1 MASSSETSLQT
12 QPDWRH
18 DVFVSFRGED
28 TRKGFAS
35 HLFHALERAD
45 IRCYRDIERQERG
58 QVVGPMLIKAI
69 RDSRIAIII
78 LSTNYADSKW
88 CLEEV
93 VKILECNKLYKE
105 HGHEVIPIFYDVE
118 PSEVRRQTGKFGEGF
133 KRCQTRDNE
142 ERELWRAKLE
152 QVGSISSWHLDNDAR
167 DEAELIELIV
177 QDLSNRVF
185 YFRSPYYTNN
195 TVGIDQ
201 EVESLISL
209 LHIES
214 VDVRVIGV
222 YGMEGIGKTVI
233 AKAIC
238 NRLYRKFQGVSFLEG
253 IQHADDEQKLVKLQK
268 QLLQDV
274 LKIRQVMFLSD
285 RRNGNISMIRKR
297 LYDKKMLL
305 VLDGLDKKEQVY
317 SVTGEHDFLGAGS
330 RILITTRN
338 RQLLD
343 DLGITDEKKYMV
355 SGLNAQDSLQLFC
368 HHAFAEGNP
377 RAGYEELSSNLAHYV
392 GGIPLAIETFASFL
406 SGKMKE
412 EWHQIL
418 EKLVKS
424 PHLDSFG
431 VYLASVSPLYPFKR
445 ADQYGGYGDA
455 YDDNARS
462 FVRKIT
468 VVVKDVIQTIIVE
481 YDHDGSLVRSGYHGG
496 IYERNG
502 TRYMFVLDYP
512 EEFLISV
519 SGYIE
524 EGYSFG
530 VIRSL
535 RFQSNRRLYG
545 PFGDEKGTFF
555 AFPAVDDG
563 RILGF
568 FGNCDNGFVN
578 SIGAYFGPIPHPQSH
593 MLTALGPL
601 DGEGE
606 PWDDK
611 KHMDIRQIDVVVSA
625 SMVESISVLY
635 DNYGHPLGPFI
646 HGNATAGG
654 QNYTVKLDYPFEY
667 LTSISGYMG
676 IVSGKLRV
684 CSLTF
689 RSNWGKEYGPF
700 GPKVGMHFPY
710 QWLGGKIV
718 GFFGTVEDSHL
729 ESIKAHLEPVS
740 HIHPLKDAGPF
751 GSERGNCWDD
761 GRSCG
766 NIREIVITWDGFIRS
781 IKCVYEKDGLIRE
794 GIKHDGSDGSNETVI
809 KLNRP
814 DEYISMMSGYYGQV
828 NGATLVINLTFISNI
843 RTYGPFGGGNNLTH
857 TYFRTPWNIGMIN
870 GFYGRGGNSVNA
882 IGAHFVPIYHRLPLK
897 MIGPFGDDSRDQ
909 WDDGKHNGIRQIN
922 ISYGQIIDSIS
933 CTYDDNGDAA
943 EGSKHGG
950 GGPVAEDFKLDYPN
964 EYVSSI
970 SGHIG
975 QLANNMCIRSLT
987 FKTNKKRTF
996 GPFGSETGTPFF
1008 IESNTCK
1015 IVGLFGSSSI
1025 YLHSIGAHMEVLLDN
1040 QQQMD

>member
-1 MASSSETSLQT
+1 MGSSSQSPLDTR
-12 QPDWRH
+12 PDWKH
-18 DVFVSFRGED
+18 DVFVSYRGED
-28 TRKGFAS
+28 MRRGFAS
-35 HLFHALERAD
+35 HLFHALEQAD
-45 IRCYRDIERQERG
+45 IRCFRDIERQERG
-58 QVVGPMLIKAI
+58 QVVDPMLIKAI

-78 LSTNYADSKW
+78 FSTNYADSNW
-88 CLEEV
+88 CIKEV
-93 VKILECNKLYKE
+93 VEILECNKLYKE

-118 PSEVRRQTGKFGEGF
+118 PSEVRRQTGKFGKGF
-133 KRCQTRDNE
+133 KRCQAKDTY
-142 ERELWRAKLE
+142 EREWWSAKLKE
-152 QVGSISSWHLDNDAR
+152 AGNISSWHLDNDPR
-167 DEAELIELIV
+167 DEAEFVALFV

-195 TVGIDQ
+195 IVGIDQ
-201 EVESLISL
+201 DVESLISL
-209 LHIES
+209 LDIES
-214 VDVRVIGV
+214 DDVRVIGV
-222 YGMEGIGKTVI
+222 YGMEGIGKTVV

-238 NRLYRKFQGVSFLEG
+238 NRLYRKFQGVSFLES

-274 LKIRQVMFLSD
+274 LKKRQVMLLSD
-285 RRNGNISMIRKR
+285 RRNGNISMIRNG
-297 LYDKKMLL
+297 LYDKKILL
-305 VLDGLDKKEQVY
+305 VLDGLDKKEQAY

-355 SGLNAQDSLQLFC
+355 SGLNARDSLQLFC
-368 HHAFAEGNP
+368 HHAFAQGNP
-377 RAGYEELSSNLAHYV
+377 RAGYEELSRNLAHYV
-392 GGIPLAIETFASFL
+392 GGIPLAIETF
-406 SGKMKE
+406 
-412 EWHQIL
+412 
-418 EKLVKS
+418 
-424 PHLDSFG
+424 G

-445 ADQYGGYGDA
+445 VGPYGGSGNPF
-455 YDDNARS
+455 DDNART
-462 FVRKIT
+462 FVRKINI
-468 VVVKDVIQTIIVE
+468 VIERVIQTIIVE

-502 TRYMFVLDYP
+502 TRYTFVLDYP
-512 EEFLISV
+512 EEFLISI
-519 SGYIE
+519 SGYIAE
-524 EGYSFG
+524 NFG
-530 VIRSL
+530 FRVIRSL
-535 RFQSNRRLYG
+535 RFQSNKRLYG
-545 PFGDEKGTFF
+545 PFGDETGTFF
-555 AFPAVDDG
+555 AFPTVDDG
-563 RILGF
+563 RIVGL
-568 FGNCDNGFVN
+568 FGNCDTSFVD
-578 SIGAYFGPIPHPQSH
+578 SIGAYFGSIPLPHPHPFTTSVVI
-593 MLTALGPL
+593 

-751 GSERGNCWDD
+751 GGERGNCWDD

-794 GIKHDGSDGSNETVI
+794 GIKHGGSDGSNETVI

-843 RTYGPFGGGNNLTH
+843 RTHGPFGGGNNLTH

-909 WDDGKHNGIRQIN
+909 WDDGKHSGIRQIN

-950 GGPVAEDFKLDYPN
+950 GGPVAKDFKLDYPN

-1025 YLHSIGAHMEVLLDN
+1025 YLHSIGAHMEVLPDN